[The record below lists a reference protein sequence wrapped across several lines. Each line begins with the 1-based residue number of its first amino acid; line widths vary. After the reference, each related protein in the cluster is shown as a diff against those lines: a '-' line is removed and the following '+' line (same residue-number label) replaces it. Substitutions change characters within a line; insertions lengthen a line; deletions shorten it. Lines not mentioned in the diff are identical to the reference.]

1 MKKNRILSTLFFA
14 TIALVC
20 GMAYAFDPAASAS
33 YLQSLASADELGLAG
48 MSMLCFGN
56 TEMQTAV
63 KEALAELTKSVG
75 GRVESLET
83 QLKAYQTQIDDIEM
97 KANRQGLGLG
107 GSSKSAEQP
116 EEYRKALSTLV
127 RTGDD
132 TALKSMSVGSDPDG
146 GYVVIPARSQGMTQK
161 IFDASPMRR
170 LARVET
176 ITTGDAWEEPIDAD
190 DIGAEWVG
198 ESQGRPETDTAQLG
212 MLRVPVHETY
222 ALQPVTQRLIDDASI
237 DVGAWVEG
245 KISDKF
251 ARQEG
256 TAFTLGDGVA
266 KPRGFLTYTTD
277 TASDATRAWS
287 TIQHLM
293 SGAATAVTADALRDL
308 VWGLR
313 APYRTGAAWLMNSN
327 SANAIDKLKDG
338 NGNYLWRDS
347 SAAGV
352 PPSLLGYPVEFSEDM
367 PDIAAG
373 TFSIAL
379 ANWKRAYVI
388 ADKLG
393 IRVLRDPFSS
403 KPKVLIYA
411 YKRVGG
417 GLANSEA
424 IKLMKIGA

>member
-1 MKKNRILSTLFFA
+1 MKKNRIFGTLFCA
-14 TIALVC
+14 TMALVC
-20 GMAYAFDPAASAS
+20 GIAYAIDPAVTTS
-33 YLQSLASADELGLAG
+33 YLQSFAMGDDLGIAG
-48 MSMLCFGN
+48 MSMLCLGN

-63 KEALAELTKSVG
+63 KDALAELAKSVG
-75 GRVESLET
+75 GRVEALES
-83 QLKAYQTQIDDIEM
+83 QFKAHQAHVEEIEK
-97 KANRQGLGLG
+97 KAGRMGLG
-107 GSSKSAEQP
+107 GGNSRTNEQP
-116 EEYRKALSTLV
+116 EEYRKALATLV

-132 TALKSMSVGSDPDG
+132 TELKSMSVGSDPDG

-161 IFDASPMRR
+161 IFDASPIRR

-176 ITTGDAWEEPIDAD
+176 LTTGDAWEEPIDAD

-198 ESQGRPETDTAQLG
+198 ESQSRPETDTAQLG
-212 MLRVPVHETY
+212 MLRIPVHETY

-277 TASDATRAWS
+277 TASDTTRAWS

-338 NGNYLWRDS
+338 NGTYIWRDS

-373 TFSIAL
+373 SLSIAL

-388 ADKLG
+388 AEKLG

-424 IKLMKIGA
+424 IKLMKTGA

>member
-1 MKKNRILSTLFFA
+1 MDIEK
-14 TIALVC
+14 
-20 GMAYAFDPAASAS
+20 
-33 YLQSLASADELGLAG
+33 
-48 MSMLCFGN
+48 
-56 TEMQTAV
+56 AV
-63 KEALAELTKSVG
+63 KDALAELSKSVG
-75 GRVESLET
+75 GRIEAVEKTLQEF
-83 QLKAYQTQIDDIEM
+83 QKQADEIEM

-107 GSSKSAEQP
+107 NGGKNVEQSDQ
-116 EEYRKALSTLV
+116 YRKALATLV

-132 TALKSMSVGSDPDG
+132 TELKSMSIGSDPDG
-146 GYVVIPARSQGMTQK
+146 GYVVIPARSTQMTK
-161 IFDASPMRR
+161 KLFDASPIRR
-170 LARVET
+170 IARVET
-176 ITTGDAWEEPIDAD
+176 ITTGDAWEEPVDND

-198 ESQGRPETDTAQLG
+198 ESQSRPETDTAQLG
-212 MLRVPVHETY
+212 LLRIPVHETY

-256 TAFTLGDGVA
+256 TAFVNGNGVA
-266 KPRGFLTYTTD
+266 KPRGFLTYDTALTTD
-277 TASDATRAWS
+277 STRAWG
-287 TIQHLM
+287 TIQHLL
-293 SGAATAVTADALRDL
+293 SGAATAVTADALRDV

-313 APYRTGAAWLMNSN
+313 APYRTEAAWLMNSN
-327 SANAIDKLKDG
+327 TANAIDKLKDG
-338 NGNYLWRDS
+338 NGDYIWRDS

-352 PPSLLGYPVEFSEDM
+352 PPTLLGHPVEFSEDM

-373 TFSIAL
+373 ALSIAF

-388 ADKLG
+388 VEKVG
-393 IRVLRDPFSS
+393 IRFLHDPYSS

-417 GLANSEA
+417 GMANSEA

>member
-1 MKKNRILSTLFFA
+1 MNRNNQTRGLEHKGA
-14 TIALVC
+14 QEVH
-20 GMAYAFDPAASAS
+20 PA
-33 YLQSLASADELGLAG
+33 EI
-48 MSMLCFGN
+48 
-56 TEMQTAV
+56 
-63 KEALAELTKSVG
+63 KEALDQLLTTVNGRITSLHSSVKG
-75 GRVESLET
+75 MQNQVDNIEKKAGR
-83 QLKAYQTQIDDIEM
+83 I
-97 KANRQGLGLG
+97 GLSNGVNLT
-107 GSSKSAEQP
+107 AHEATT
-116 EEYRKALSTLV
+116 EYTKALATMI
-127 RTGDD
+127 RTGDEA
-132 TALKSMSVGSDPDG
+132 ALKGMSVGSDPDG

-161 IFDASPMRR
+161 IFDGSPIRR

-198 ESQGRPETDTAQLG
+198 ESQARPVTDTAQLG
-212 MLRVPVHETY
+212 LLRVPVHETY

-237 DVGAWVEG
+237 DVGAWVEA

-256 TAFTLGDGVA
+256 TAFTLGDGIA
-266 KPRGFLTYTTD
+266 KPRGFLTYD
-277 TASDATRAWS
+277 TATTRDATRAWG
-287 TIQHLM
+287 TIQHIM
-293 SGAATAVTADALRDL
+293 SGAATAITADALRDV

-313 APYRTGAAWLMNSN
+313 APYRMGSAWLMNSN
-327 SANAIDKLKDG
+327 TANSIDKLKDG
-338 NGNYLWRDS
+338 NGDYIWRDS
-347 SAAGV
+347 SAAGG

-373 TFSIAL
+373 SLALGL

-424 IKLMKIGA
+424 IKLMKIGV

>member
-1 MKKNRILSTLFFA
+1 MNRTTNNQGLERKNAYEVNPNEVKR
-14 TIALVC
+14 AL
-20 GMAYAFDPAASAS
+20 
-33 YLQSLASADELGLAG
+33 DELLG
-48 MSMLCFGN
+48 
-56 TEMQTAV
+56 TV
-63 KEALAELTKSVG
+63 R
-75 GRVESLET
+75 GRLSDLET
-83 QLKAYQTQIDDIEM
+83 EFKNSQHYTMDLEK
-97 KANRQGLGLG
+97 KLGRLGLG
-107 GSSKSAEQP
+107 ANISFTTSEATT
-116 EEYRKALSTLV
+116 EYTKALATMV

-132 TALKSMSVGSDPDG
+132 TALKGMSVGSDPDG

-161 IFDASPMRR
+161 IFDGSPIRR

-176 ITTGDAWEEPIDAD
+176 ITTGDAWEEPVDAD

-198 ESQGRPETDTAQLG
+198 ESEGRPATATPELG

-256 TAFTLGDGVA
+256 TAFTLGDGIA
-266 KPRGFLTYTTD
+266 KPRGFLTYPTAITT
-277 TASDATRAWS
+277 DATRAWA

-293 SGAATAVTADALRDL
+293 SGAATAITADALRDV

-313 APYRTGAAWLMNSN
+313 APYRMGAAWLMNSN
-327 SANAIDKLKDG
+327 TANSIDKLKDG
-338 NGNYLWRDS
+338 NGNYIWRDS

-352 PPSLLGYPVEFSEDM
+352 PPSLLGYPVEFSEDV

-373 TFSIAL
+373 SLAIAL

-388 ADKLG
+388 ADKVG

-424 IKLMKIGA
+424 IKLMKIGV